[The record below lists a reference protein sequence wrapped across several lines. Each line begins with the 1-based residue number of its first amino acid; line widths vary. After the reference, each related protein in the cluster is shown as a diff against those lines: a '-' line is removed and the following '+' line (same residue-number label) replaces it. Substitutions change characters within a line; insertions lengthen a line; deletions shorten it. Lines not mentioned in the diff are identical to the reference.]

1 MLYLFFWFVSIT
13 LEYFRKSRF
22 FDVYRSH
29 NNRNSYSSMMSSK
42 HATARRS
49 RTSRKGAI
57 MLVKSTK
64 KVKLDH
70 WQRKQNSHRSPPL
83 LRKLNI
89 LISRQ
94 EEAVS
99 TQLPRGDRRLHLTA
113 SSVCLRSL
121 VSHHSFLHYV
131 SHLLNHL
138 TTFFSS
144 SSQVVHWSAEIQT
157 KVCYPR
163 IDRPT
168 HRPTK
173 QVNSRSLTKL
183 LFRIL
188 QNSRKNTAARTVPYL
203 QHMMGRLGIILNSM

>member
-1 MLYLFFWFVSIT
+1 MFFGRFSLYFICKYLIFRLLYSEKHASHLRCEWRRKMAREGEKSKRNGWVSWDSHCSERCLSLVDFKTLDCKYLLVQNAILFFRFVSIT

-70 WQRKQNSHRSPPL
+70 WQRKQNSHRLPLL

-99 TQLPRGDRRLHLTA
+99 THLPRGDRRFHLTA

-121 VSHHSFLHYV
+121 IY
-131 SHLLNHL
+131 
-138 TTFFSS
+138 
-144 SSQVVHWSAEIQT
+144 E
-157 KVCYPR
+157 
-163 IDRPT
+163 
-168 HRPTK
+168 
-173 QVNSRSLTKL
+173 
-183 LFRIL
+183 
-188 QNSRKNTAARTVPYL
+188 
-203 QHMMGRLGIILNSM
+203 